1 MPGGEITGGLDPLN
15 KSTLSAEV
23 KSSHIYPKNGV
34 DAPDKSELLPESDRV
49 QLTKELQPAQSA
61 LPQSLTANTELNQ
74 YIQIMRQ
81 SEKEG
86 LLEPPGSTSG
96 TEKAKTANSP
106 PQGENFSYYA

>member
-15 KSTLSAEV
+15 KSTLSGEV

-34 DAPDKSELLPESDRV
+34 DAPDRSELLPESDRV
-49 QLTKELQPAQSA
+49 QLTKELQPTQST

-81 SEKEG
+81 SEAEG
-86 LLEPPGSTSG
+86 LLDATGTSTG
-96 TEKAKTANSP
+96 TDKAKAANTP
-106 PQGENFSYYA
+106 PSGENLSYYA